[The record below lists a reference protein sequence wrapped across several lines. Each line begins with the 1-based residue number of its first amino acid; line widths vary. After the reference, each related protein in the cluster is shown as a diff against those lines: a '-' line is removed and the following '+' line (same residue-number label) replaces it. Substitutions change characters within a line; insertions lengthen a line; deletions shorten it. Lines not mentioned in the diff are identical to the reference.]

1 MKLSLVLTICYEIDL
16 LTITV
21 LKCLLLI
28 HHSVLCNIVSKT
40 YHLNCDTLIPV
51 LGPINATSKLRM
63 NSKPESDGSN
73 FSIPKVLVNLELQKL
88 QISKYFDVSFSF
100 TT

>member
-1 MKLSLVLTICYEIDL
+1 MKSSLVLGICYEIY

-21 LKCLLLI
+21 FKCLLFI
-28 HHSVLCNIVSKT
+28 HHSVFCNIVSKT

-88 QISKYFDVSFSF
+88 QISKYCDVSFSF